1 MISVSRAELHRMI
14 DHAKEGYR
22 SALAPEDMI
31 FWRNRI
37 LRLEEEL
44 EAQRCRKEGLD
55 DV

>member
-1 MISVSRAELHRMI
+1 MFSVSRAELHKML

-37 LRLEEEL
+37 LKLEKEL
-44 EAQRCRKEGLD
+44 ASARAR
-55 DV
+55 